1 MEISG
6 LTCVD
11 MESTR
16 DSVLPRHCSSSRPI
30 ESLVIVRAGQLE
42 LGKPRE
48 IFHTKVEGRL

>member
-11 MESTR
+11 IESTR
-16 DSVLPRHCSSSRPI
+16 DSVLPRHCSPSRPI
-30 ESLVIVRAGQLE
+30 EALVIVCAGKLE

-48 IFHTKVEGRL
+48 IFHTKVEGGL